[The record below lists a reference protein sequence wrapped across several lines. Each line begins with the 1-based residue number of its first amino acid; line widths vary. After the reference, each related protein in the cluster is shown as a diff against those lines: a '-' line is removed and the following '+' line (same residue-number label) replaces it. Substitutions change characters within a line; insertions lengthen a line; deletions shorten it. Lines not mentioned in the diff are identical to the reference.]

1 MLIREHL
8 KAHCPNLS
16 KERLAAGTLPE
27 LIKPLALAAQQTY
40 ETMKASGYS
49 WDKAREV
56 AEAELLARP
65 ELRPEGDGPSEE
77 LQEEAREKEREYLRN
92 PPVM

>member
-1 MLIREHL
+1 VS
-8 KAHCPNLS
+8 P
-16 KERLAAGTLPE
+16 AG
-27 LIKPLALAAQQTY
+27 IGGVCGQGKPSCVQGGNWPCQWTLALAAQQTY